1 MRRLVGSEM
10 CIRDS
15 LKTFHFDPQ
24 RLFCFLRR
32 FLRRSLDPVPRFK
45 KMYRHG
51 SSLHPLVLHPSSGSV
66 SCCMQRNSP
75 PFCTLILPF
84 SLMCAGSWRL
94 ARVSAVSRKCC
105 IRTVPPVLLHPE
117 VLPLPP
123 SQVLPL
129 PSLRSE
135 FLAILAGFFH
145 CSGVG
150 SSSFSAITSPCVE
163 RRCLT
168 ATQGVVW
175 PTCII
180 RVPSVIPMG
189 QCGSWWICRTIFPGS
204 AASGKCCRFHLP
216 SSCPNYHRV
225 VGCHLAV
232 PG

>member
-1 MRRLVGSEM
+1 
-10 CIRDS
+10 
-15 LKTFHFDPQ
+15 
-24 RLFCFLRR
+24 
-32 FLRRSLDPVPRFK
+32 
-45 KMYRHG
+45 MYRHG
-51 SSLHPLVLHPSSGSV
+51 LSLHPLVLHPSSGSV
-66 SCCMQRNSP
+66 SCCMQRSSP
-75 PFCTLILPF
+75 PFCTLIMPF
-84 SLMCAGSWRL
+84 LLMCAGSWRL
-94 ARVSAVSRKCC
+94 CQSECRLPDV
-105 IRTVPPVLLHPE
+105 LHPDSAAGPAASGSAAAPAIPG
-117 VLPLPP
+117 L
-123 SQVLPL
+123 LPL

-135 FLAILAGFFH
+135 FLAILAGFFY

-168 ATQGVVW
+168 ATQGVIW
-175 PTCII
+175 LTCII

>member
-1 MRRLVGSEM
+1 MFPPPFPSSVVGSSSKIQKDVSPWVIVASSGVAPLVWLGLMLHAKEL
-10 CIRDS
+10 S
-15 LKTFHFDPQ
+15 TFLYVNCAILADVCGVLEACQSECRP
-24 RLFCFLRR
+24 
-32 FLRRSLDPVPRFK
+32 PE
-45 KMYRHG
+45 
-51 SSLHPLVLHPSSGSV
+51 VLHPDSAAGPAASGSAAA
-66 SCCMQRNSP
+66 P
-75 PFCTLILPF
+75 AIPGL
-84 SLMCAGSWRL
+84 
-94 ARVSAVSRKCC
+94 
-105 IRTVPPVLLHPE
+105 
-117 VLPLPP
+117 LPLP
-123 SQVLPL
+123 L
-129 PSLRSE
+129 LRSE
-135 FLAILAGFFH
+135 FLAILAGFFY

-168 ATQGVVW
+168 ATQGVIW